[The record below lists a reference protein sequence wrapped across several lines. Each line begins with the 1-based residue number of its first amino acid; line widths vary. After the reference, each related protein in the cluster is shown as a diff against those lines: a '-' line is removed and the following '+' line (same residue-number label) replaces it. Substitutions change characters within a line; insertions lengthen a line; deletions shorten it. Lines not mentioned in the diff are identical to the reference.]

1 MVGSESAVHRGFL
14 KYICGGKNVCLN
26 LGIFSS
32 IYDLIIS
39 NQVYTTA
46 HMYDFKVQSNLRQA
60 TIKFKTY
67 FDFSNRRLPTAE
79 PKRCRTRM
87 HEPSAPPPT
96 QQQTTNKWMVAQ
108 NRSNCTLIFINLWMF
123 TFCHDLGYIHILC
136 PLNYSSD

>member
-1 MVGSESAVHRGFL
+1 MIKEKKFNLIVSDFCCWSSLSMTMAAWLVHRGFL

-60 TIKFKTY
+60 TI
-67 FDFSNRRLPTAE
+67 
-79 PKRCRTRM
+79 
-87 HEPSAPPPT
+87 
-96 QQQTTNKWMVAQ
+96 
-108 NRSNCTLIFINLWMF
+108 
-123 TFCHDLGYIHILC
+123 
-136 PLNYSSD
+136 